1 MQINTTKQK
10 LNNGETVYGAFF
22 RTPDNSLIELQG
34 YLGWDFLV
42 LDGEHGTLQPRDVE
56 DQCRACELHGVTPIA
71 RATTNEPSI
80 ILRFMDTG
88 VQGALIPFI
97 NTDADAERAVQSIKY
112 QPRGQRGL
120 AGIRAADFGRT
131 GPLGDYVKKANAE
144 TLVIAQIETT
154 EGLANL
160 DEIVKTEDVDVI
172 FIGPNDL
179 ANSLGHPG
187 NIPHPDVQAAMDKI
201 AETTLAAGKVL
212 GLMIYN
218 SEGARQWR
226 DKGARFITV
235 PFEALMTAAMTKF
248 LGESKQ

>member
-1 MQINTTKQK
+1 MNTNTTKQK
-10 LNNGETVYGAFF
+10 LNDGQTVYGAFF
-22 RTPDNSLIELQG
+22 RTPDTSLVELQG

-42 LDGEHGTLQPRDVE
+42 LDGEHGTLQPRDIE
-56 DQCRACELHGVTPIA
+56 DQCRACELRGMTPIA
-71 RATTNEPSI
+71 RATTNEQSI

-88 VQGALIPFI
+88 VQGALIPFV
-97 NTDADAERAVQSIKY
+97 NTAADAERAVRSIKY

-131 GPLGDYVKKANAE
+131 GSLGDYVKKANAE
-144 TLVIAQIETT
+144 TLVVAQIETAQGI
-154 EGLANL
+154 ENL
-160 DEIVKTEDVDVI
+160 DEIVKVDDVDVI

-187 NIPHPDVQAAMDKI
+187 DIPHPDVQAAMDKI
-201 AETTLAAGKVL
+201 AKTTLAAGKVL

-235 PFEALMTAAMTKF
+235 PFESVMTAAMTKF
-248 LGESKQ
+248 LDESKS

>member
-1 MQINTTKQK
+1 MQTNTTKQK
-10 LNNGETVYGAFF
+10 LDNGETVYGAFF
-22 RTPDNSLIELQG
+22 RTPDTGLIELQG

-56 DQCRACELHGVTPIA
+56 DQCRACELRGITPIA
-71 RATTNEPSI
+71 RATTNEQSI

-88 VQGALIPFI
+88 VQGALIPFV
-97 NTDADAERAVQSIKY
+97 NTADDAERAVQSIKY
-112 QPRGQRGL
+112 QPRGKRGL

-131 GPLGDYVKKANAE
+131 QSLGDYVKQANEE

-160 DEIVKTEDVDVI
+160 DAIVQTPDVDII

-201 AETTLAAGKVL
+201 AAATLNAGKIL

-226 DKGARFITV
+226 DKGARFISV
-235 PFEALMTAAMTKF
+235 PFESVMTAAVTNF
-248 LGESKQ
+248 LDEAKQ

>member
-1 MQINTTKQK
+1 MQTNTTKQK
-10 LNNGETVYGAFF
+10 LNSGETVYGAFF
-22 RTPDNSLIELQG
+22 RTPDTSLIELQS

-71 RATTNEPSI
+71 RATTNEQST

-88 VQGALIPFI
+88 AQGALIPFV
-97 NTDADAERAVQSIKY
+97 NTADDAEHAVQSIKY
-112 QPRGQRGL
+112 QPRGKRGL
-120 AGIRAADFGRT
+120 AGIRAANFGRT
-131 GPLGDYVKKANAE
+131 GPLGDYVKKANEE

-160 DEIVKTEDVDVI
+160 DAIVKTPDVDVI

-201 AETTLAAGKVL
+201 ATTTLDAGKIL

-218 SEGARQWR
+218 SEGAQKWR
-226 DKGARFITV
+226 DKGARFISV
-235 PFEALMTAAMTKF
+235 PFEAVMTAAVTNF
-248 LGESKQ
+248 LEEAKQ

>member
-1 MQINTTKQK
+1 MQSNTTKQK

-22 RTPDNSLIELQG
+22 RTPDTSLIELQG

-42 LDGEHGTLQPRDVE
+42 LDGEHGTLQPRDIE
-56 DQCRACELHGVTPIA
+56 DQCRACELRGITPIA
-71 RATTNEPSI
+71 RATTNEQSI

-88 VQGALIPFI
+88 VQGALIPFV
-97 NTDADAERAVQSIKY
+97 NTADDAERAVQSIKY
-112 QPRGQRGL
+112 QPRGKRGL

-131 GPLGDYVKKANAE
+131 QSLGDYVKQANEE

-160 DEIVKTEDVDVI
+160 DAIVQTPDVDII

-179 ANSLGHPG
+179 ANSLGHAG
-187 NIPHPDVQAAMDKI
+187 NIPHPEVQAAMNKI
-201 AETTLAAGKVL
+201 AEMVLASGKVL

-218 SEGARQWR
+218 SEGARKWR

-235 PFEALMTAAMTKF
+235 PFESVMPTAMTKF
-248 LGESKQ
+248 LVESKS

>member
-1 MQINTTKQK
+1 MQTNTTKQK

-22 RTPDNSLIELQG
+22 RTPDTSLIELQG

-71 RATTNEPSI
+71 RATTNEQST

-88 VQGALIPFI
+88 AQGALIPFV
-97 NTDADAERAVQSIKY
+97 NTDDDAERAVQSIKY
-112 QPRGQRGL
+112 QPRGKRGL
-120 AGIRAADFGRT
+120 AGIRAANFGRT
-131 GPLGDYVKKANAE
+131 GPLGDYVKRANEE

-160 DEIVKTEDVDVI
+160 DAIVKTPDVDVI

-201 AETTLAAGKVL
+201 ATTTLDAGKIL

-218 SEGARQWR
+218 SEGAQKWR
-226 DKGARFITV
+226 DKGARFISV
-235 PFEALMTAAMTKF
+235 PFEAVMTAAVTNF
-248 LGESKQ
+248 LEEAKQ

>member
-1 MQINTTKQK
+1 MNTNTTKQK

-71 RATTNEPSI
+71 RATTNEQSI

-97 NTDADAERAVQSIKY
+97 NTAADAERAVQSIKY

-131 GPLGDYVKKANAE
+131 GPLGDYVEKANAE
-144 TLVIAQIETT
+144 TLVVAQIETA
-154 EGLANL
+154 EGLENL
-160 DEIVKTEDVDVI
+160 DEIVKVDDVDVI

-179 ANSLGHPG
+179 ANSLGQPG

-226 DKGARFITV
+226 DQGARFITV
-235 PFEALMTAAMTKF
+235 PFESIMTAAMTKF
-248 LGESKQ
+248 LEESKQ

>member
-1 MQINTTKQK
+1 MNTNTTKRK

-22 RTPDNSLIELQG
+22 RTPDTSLVELQG

-71 RATTNEPSI
+71 RATTNEQSI

-97 NTDADAERAVQSIKY
+97 NTAADAERAVQSIKY

-160 DEIVKTEDVDVI
+160 DEIVKVDDVDVI

-187 NIPHPDVQAAMDKI
+187 NIPHPDVQSAMEKI
-201 AETTLAAGKVL
+201 AKTTLAADKVL

-218 SEGARQWR
+218 SEDARHWR

-235 PFEALMTAAMTKF
+235 PFEAIMTASMTKF
-248 LGESKQ
+248 LEESKQ

>member
-1 MQINTTKQK
+1 MNTNTTKQK

-22 RTPDNSLIELQG
+22 RTPDTSLVELQG

-71 RATTNEPSI
+71 RATTNEQSI

-97 NTDADAERAVQSIKY
+97 NTAADAERAVQSIKY
-112 QPRGQRGL
+112 QPRGKRGL

-131 GPLGDYVKKANAE
+131 GPLGDYVKMANAE
-144 TLVIAQIETT
+144 TLVVAQVETS
-154 EGLANL
+154 EAVKNL
-160 DEIVKTEDVDVI
+160 PEIVKIDGVDVI

-187 NIPHPDVQAAMDKI
+187 NISHLDVKTAMETI
-201 AETTLAAGKVL
+201 TETTLAAGKVL

-226 DKGARFITV
+226 DQGARFITV
-235 PFEALMTAAMTKF
+235 PFESIMTAAITNF
-248 LGESKQ
+248 LEESKQ

>member
-1 MQINTTKQK
+1 MQTNTTKQK
-10 LNNGETVYGAFF
+10 LDDGETVYGAFF
-22 RTPDNSLIELQG
+22 RTPDTSLIELQG

-56 DQCRACELHGVTPIA
+56 DQCRACELRGITPIA
-71 RATTNEPSI
+71 RATTNEQSI

-88 VQGALIPFI
+88 VQGALIPFV
-97 NTDADAERAVQSIKY
+97 NTADDAERAVQSIKY
-112 QPRGQRGL
+112 QPRGKRGL

-131 GPLGDYVKKANAE
+131 QSLGDYVKQANEE

-160 DEIVKTEDVDVI
+160 DAIVQTPDVDII

-201 AETTLAAGKVL
+201 AAATLNAGKIL

-226 DKGARFITV
+226 DKGARFISV
-235 PFEALMTAAMTKF
+235 PFESVMTAAVTNF
-248 LGESKQ
+248 LDEAKQ

>member
-1 MQINTTKQK
+1 
-10 LNNGETVYGAFF
+10 
-22 RTPDNSLIELQG
+22 
-34 YLGWDFLV
+34 
-42 LDGEHGTLQPRDVE
+42 
-56 DQCRACELHGVTPIA
+56 QCRACELRGITPIA
-71 RATTNEPSI
+71 RATTNEQSI

-88 VQGALIPFI
+88 VQGALIPFV
-97 NTDADAERAVQSIKY
+97 NTADDAERAVQSIKY
-112 QPRGQRGL
+112 QPRGKRGL

-131 GPLGDYVKKANAE
+131 QSLGDYVKQANEE

-160 DEIVKTEDVDVI
+160 DAIVQTPDVDII

-201 AETTLAAGKVL
+201 AAATLNAGKIL

-226 DKGARFITV
+226 DKGARFISV
-235 PFEALMTAAMTKF
+235 PFESVMTAAVTNF
-248 LGESKQ
+248 LDEAKQ

>member
-1 MQINTTKQK
+1 MNTNTTKQK

-56 DQCRACELHGVTPIA
+56 DQCRACELHGVTPVA
-71 RATTNEPSI
+71 RATTNEQSI

-88 VQGALIPFI
+88 VQGALIPFV
-97 NTDADAERAVQSIKY
+97 NTAADAERAVQSIKY

-131 GPLGDYVKKANAE
+131 GPLGDYVKTANAE

-154 EGLANL
+154 EGLDNL
-160 DEIVKTEDVDVI
+160 GEIVEVDDVDVI

-187 NIPHPDVQAAMDKI
+187 NIPHPDVQSAMDKI

-218 SEGARQWR
+218 SEGARHWR
-226 DKGARFITV
+226 GKGARFITV

-248 LGESKQ
+248 LEESKQ

>member
-1 MQINTTKQK
+1 MQTNTTKQK
-10 LNNGETVYGAFF
+10 LNSGETVYGAFF
-22 RTPDNSLIELQG
+22 RTPDTSLIELQG

-71 RATTNEPSI
+71 RATTNEQST

-88 VQGALIPFI
+88 AQGALIPFV
-97 NTDADAERAVQSIKY
+97 NTDDDAERAVQSIKY
-112 QPRGQRGL
+112 QPRGKRGL
-120 AGIRAADFGRT
+120 AGIRAANFGRT
-131 GPLGDYVKKANAE
+131 GPLGDYVKRANEE

-160 DEIVKTEDVDVI
+160 DAIVKTPDVDVI

-201 AETTLAAGKVL
+201 ATTTLDAGKIL

-218 SEGARQWR
+218 SEGAQKWR
-226 DKGARFITV
+226 DKGARFISV
-235 PFEALMTAAMTKF
+235 PFEAVMTAAVTNF
-248 LGESKQ
+248 LEEAKQ

>member
-1 MQINTTKQK
+1 MNTNTTKQK

-22 RTPDNSLIELQG
+22 RTPDTSLIELQG

-71 RATTNEPSI
+71 RATTNEQSV

-88 VQGALIPFI
+88 AQGTLIPFI
-97 NTDADAERAVQSIKY
+97 NTAADAERAVQSIKY

-131 GPLGDYVKKANAE
+131 EPLDDYVKKANAE
-144 TLVIAQIETT
+144 TLVVAQIETT
-154 EGLANL
+154 EGLDNL
-160 DEIVKTEDVDVI
+160 NEIVKVNDVDVI

-187 NIPHPDVQAAMDKI
+187 DIPHPDVQSAMDKI
-201 AETTLAAGKVL
+201 AEAALGAGKVL

-226 DKGARFITV
+226 DKGARFISV
-235 PFEALMTAAMTKF
+235 PFESIMTAAMTTF
-248 LGESKQ
+248 LEESKQ

>member
-1 MQINTTKQK
+1 MQTNTTKQK
-10 LNNGETVYGAFF
+10 LDNGETVYGAFF
-22 RTPDNSLIELQG
+22 RTADTGLIELQG

-56 DQCRACELHGVTPIA
+56 DQCRACELRGITAIA
-71 RATTNEPSI
+71 RATTNEQST

-88 VQGALIPFI
+88 VQGAIIPFV
-97 NTDADAERAVQSIKY
+97 NTADDAERAVQSIKY
-112 QPRGQRGL
+112 QPRGKRGL

-131 GPLGDYVKKANAE
+131 GPLGEYVKKANEE

-154 EGLANL
+154 EGLENL
-160 DEIVKTEDVDVI
+160 DAIVQTPDVDVI

-187 NIPHPDVQAAMDKI
+187 DIPHPDVQAAMDKI
-201 AETTLAAGKVL
+201 ADTTIAAGKIL
-212 GLMIYN
+212 GLMIYT

-235 PFEALMTAAMTKF
+235 PFEAIMNAAVTNF
-248 LGESKQ
+248 LEESKH